1 MSFYKL
7 NSPIPKH
14 MKYRVMVVEYEDAD
28 GWSITYEPQAKK
40 SFFHKWRPILAD
52 NVLGSPHTRHP
63 FKDQIS
69 AVNAIESYNESI
81 RGPFVKIMYRDVK
94 GMLDH
99 IEYNRNTI
107 KDIPPPPKKEKNK

>member
-1 MSFYKL
+1 MSYYKL

-14 MKYRVMVVEYEDAD
+14 MKYRVMVVEYEDGN

-40 SFFHKWRPILAD
+40 SFFHRWRPILAD
-52 NVLGSPHTRHP
+52 NVLGSIYASNR

-69 AVNAIESYNESI
+69 AVNVIESYNESI

-94 GMLDH
+94 GVECD
-99 IEYNRNTI
+99 
-107 KDIPPPPKKEKNK
+107 